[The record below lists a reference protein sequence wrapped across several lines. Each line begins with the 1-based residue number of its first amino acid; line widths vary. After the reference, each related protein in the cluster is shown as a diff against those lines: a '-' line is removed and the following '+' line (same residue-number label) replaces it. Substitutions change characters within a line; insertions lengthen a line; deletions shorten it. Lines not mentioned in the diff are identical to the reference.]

1 MLSNIR
7 ILLVATT
14 HPGNIGGVARA
25 MKNMGLTDLGLVAPK
40 IYPSED
46 ANARAAGADDILRD
60 AQVFDSL
67 DEALADRQMI
77 IGASARL
84 RTVAWPQLS
93 PKQCADKVIVN
104 NNVKTAILFG
114 RERTGLTNEE
124 LERCHFLLH
133 IPCNPEFKSL
143 NVAAAVQVVAYE
155 LFQAASSAANP
166 LLAEDSDG
174 ERADGEERANG
185 EELESFHGH
194 LIQTLFDIGF
204 LHERKSSPTLIRRLR
219 RIFNRSELEK
229 TDIHILRGIL
239 NAVQKHIRPSL
250 TGLGHRS
257 AQLDEFV
264 ECSDS
269 SQPFVPC
276 GDVSPHSMFALDRG
290 LNDDQD
296 NLTGPTLPPAQDS

>member
-40 IYPSED
+40 IYPSEE
-46 ANARAAGADDILRD
+46 ANARAAGADDILRG

-84 RTVAWPQLS
+84 RTVAWPQLD
-93 PKQCADKVIVN
+93 PKQCADKIIAN
-104 NNVKTAILFG
+104 SNVKTAILFG

-155 LFQAASSAANP
+155 LYQAANSAANP
-166 LLAEDSDG
+166 PTIEDSDG
-174 ERADGEERANG
+174 ERANG

-219 RIFNRSELEK
+219 RIFNRSGLEK

-239 NAVQKHIRPSL
+239 NAVQKHIRPSM
-250 TGLGHRS
+250 TGPDHRS
-257 AQLDEFV
+257 AQLNEFV
-264 ECSDS
+264 EFGDS
-269 SQPFVPC
+269 SPPFVPC
-276 GDVSPHSMFALDRG
+276 GDESPHSMFALDSG

-296 NLTGPTLPPAQDS
+296 YLNGTTLPPEQDS